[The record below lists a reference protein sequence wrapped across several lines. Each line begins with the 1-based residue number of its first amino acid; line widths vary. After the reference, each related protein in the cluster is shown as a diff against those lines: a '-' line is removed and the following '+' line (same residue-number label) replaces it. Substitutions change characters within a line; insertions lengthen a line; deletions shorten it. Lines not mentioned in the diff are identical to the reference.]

1 MINLHADTTEFER
14 MLKRSAESAARFQAI
29 ASERKC
35 ALCHKRCNAVD
46 TQASKG
52 FQFPGYGWLCDAC
65 AAKEFRLFLD
75 SEEYEVWR
83 EKHAV
88 N

>member
-1 MINLHADTTEFER
+1 MSNLNADATEFER

-65 AAKEFRLFLD
+65 AAKEFRIWLD
-75 SEEYEVWR
+75 SDEAEVMR
-83 EKHAV
+83 EKSHL